1 MNSFTIKDIENITGI
16 KAHTIRIWEQRYNF
30 LKPQRSDTNIRHY
43 SNNELIT
50 VLNIALLNK
59 NGFKISHIDK
69 MSEADVKA
77 KIFALTQAQAQ
88 QERTVNELIEHM
100 IDLDVDKVE
109 KILDNFISSKGIE
122 RTITQIIFPFLERI
136 GILWLT
142 NRINPAQEHLVTN
155 IIRQKLILGIDGVKS
170 PIQTNKSVLLFLPEG
185 EHHELGLLF
194 IYYLLKSRGIRVY
207 YIGANAP
214 LKDVEYLTQYKPP
227 TFIYSHLTAVAH
239 NFNFERFLFNAGV
252 QLKNFNVIISG
263 LLTQNYKKKVPAN
276 ISFKKSLNEVMEY
289 IAAI

>member
-16 KAHTIRIWEQRYNF
+16 KAHTIRVWEQRYNF

-214 LKDVEYLTQYKPP
+214 LKDVEYLTQYKPH

>member
-16 KAHTIRIWEQRYNF
+16 KAHTIRVWEQRYNF

-239 NFNFERFLFNAGV
+239 NFNFERFLQCRCSTEKF
-252 QLKNFNVIISG
+252 
-263 LLTQNYKKKVPAN
+263 
-276 ISFKKSLNEVMEY
+276 
-289 IAAI
+289 

>member
-16 KAHTIRIWEQRYNF
+16 KAHTIRVWEQRYNF

-276 ISFKKSLNEVMEY
+276 ISFKKSLN
-289 IAAI
+289 

>member
-16 KAHTIRIWEQRYNF
+16 KAHTIRVWEQRYNF
-30 LKPQRSDTNIRHY
+30 LKPHRSDTNIRYY
-43 SNNELIT
+43 SNSELIT

-69 MSEADVKA
+69 MSESDVKA
-77 KIFALTQAQAQ
+77 KILSLSQAQAQ

-100 IDLDVDKVE
+100 IELDVDKVE
-109 KILDNFISSKGIE
+109 KILDNFIVHKGIE
-122 RTITQIIFPFLERI
+122 RTIIQIIFPFLERI

-170 PIQTNKSVLLFLPEG
+170 TIQTNKSVLLFLPEG

-227 TFIYSHLTAVAH
+227 TFIYSHLTAVAN
-239 NFNFERFLFNAGV
+239 NFNFERFLFNVGI

-276 ISFKKSLNEVMEY
+276 VSFKKSLNEVMEY